1 MKSKIMQLILSI
13 NVALIVYSSSS
24 LSEEKIVGYP
34 KRPIR
39 IIVSVAPG
47 AGADAIARAAGQML
61 NTSWGQTIVVDNRP
75 GGGGVIAAELAAKS
89 APDGYTILSFGDGL
103 LVMGATNRVP
113 FDIRT
118 AFDPVVAMSAQPYVL
133 ITGLNL
139 PAKNLKELIALSA
152 TQTLTY
158 GSSGIGGA
166 VHLGMERLA
175 MLTGGKF
182 LHVAYKGS
190 APSIVAVMSG
200 EIHMVPTSAI
210 AATNAIK
217 TGKVKALVAMGLKR
231 IPALP
236 DLPTITEQGLEGFKI
251 TNRYNLWLPA
261 KSPSKI
267 ILAINKIVSDGMNS
281 PQMAQKLLTD
291 GSQPGERMTP
301 SELKK
306 TILIEY
312 AEIEQQV
319 KNLSVKLR

>member
-1 MKSKIMQLILSI
+1 
-13 NVALIVYSSSS
+13 
-24 LSEEKIVGYP
+24 
-34 KRPIR
+34 
-39 IIVSVAPG
+39 
-47 AGADAIARAAGQML
+47 
-61 NTSWGQTIVVDNRP
+61 
-75 GGGGVIAAELAAKS
+75 
-89 APDGYTILSFGDGL
+89 
-103 LVMGATNRVP
+103 
-113 FDIRT
+113 
-118 AFDPVVAMSAQPYVL
+118 
-133 ITGLNL
+133 
-139 PAKNLKELIALSA
+139 
-152 TQTLTY
+152 
-158 GSSGIGGA
+158 
-166 VHLGMERLA
+166 
-175 MLTGGKF
+175 
-182 LHVAYKGS
+182 
-190 APSIVAVMSG
+190 MSG

-281 PQMAQKLLTD
+281 SQMAQKLLAD

-319 KNLSVKLR
+319 KNLSVKLQ